1 MKNKAIFITGTDT
14 DVGKTVICAGLAAA
28 LKKRNIDV
36 GVMKPVATGV
46 NNRNSK
52 FISSD
57 VEFLIK
63 ASEVKDEISL
73 INPYCIDLPLAP
85 NIAFKL
91 RKKNIS
97 VEKIKHCFEE
107 LKEKH
112 SLLIVEGIGGLL
124 VPIRDNY
131 LVADLIRDLDISL
144 IIVSRN
150 GLGTINH
157 TLLTIRQAQES
168 GIDILGVIFNKLDR
182 DKNDIS
188 KKTNPTIIKEIAE
201 VDVFGELPY
210 LKSVCVQ
217 KTKMGNLT
225 KAIEENIHLDAL
237 VKKIEGRNKKHK
249 LHSKSSGLDKK
260 YLWHPF
266 TQMSDWQK
274 EEPLVIQEGKGPY
287 LKDVKGRW
295 FLDGISSLWVNVH
308 GHRKREIDRAIKSQ
322 LDKVAHSTLL
332 GLANIPSIELAKRLI
347 KIAPRGLTKVFYSDN
362 GSTSVEIALK
372 MAFQYWQQKSTK
384 VKQKIRFVYLNNSYH
399 GDTIGSV
406 SVGGIGLFHKIFHPL
421 LFNSFKVQAP
431 YCYRCPEG
439 KTYPG
444 CRLHCLDDLERI
456 LKKEH
461 KKIAAL
467 VIEPIV
473 QGAGGM
479 IVWPEGVL
487 TKMRQLCDKYNVLLI
502 ADEVAVGF
510 GRTGK
515 MFACEHENI
524 TPDIL
529 CLSKGLSAGYLPL
542 AATLVKEKIYKTF
555 LADYAEKK
563 TFFHGHSYTGN
574 PLACSAALGSLEVFD
589 KENALNKLQTKIKF
603 LKQGLKRLEALS
615 HVGDIRQKGLMVGI
629 ELVKNR
635 KTKEPYVWQEKIGI
649 RVIQETRRKGLIL
662 RPLGN
667 CIVFMP
673 PLVISKRQLKEML
686 NITYEAIKAVTEK

>member
-14 DVGKTVICAGLAAA
+14 DVGKTVICAGIAAA
-28 LKKRNIDV
+28 LKKRDIDV
-36 GVMKPVATGV
+36 GVMKPVATGAKKRK
-46 NNRNSK
+46 NK

-63 ASEVKDEISL
+63 ASGVKDEISL
-73 INPYCIDLPLAP
+73 VNPYCIDLPLAP

-97 VEKIKHCFEE
+97 LEKIKYCFEE

-112 SLLIVEGIGGLL
+112 SLLVVEGIGGLL
-124 VPIRDNY
+124 VPIRNNY
-131 LVADLIRDLDISL
+131 LVTDLIKDLEIPL
-144 IIVSRN
+144 IIVSSN

-157 TLLTIRQAQES
+157 TLLTIRQAREL
-168 GIDILGVIFNKLDR
+168 GIDILGVIFNRLES

-188 KKTNPTIIKEIAE
+188 KRTNPDIIKKIAG

-217 KTKMGNLT
+217 KTRLGNLT
-225 KAIEENIHLDAL
+225 QAIEKNINLDSL
-237 VKKIEGRNKKHK
+237 IKKIGNKGNQLK
-249 LHSKSSGLDKK
+249 LHGRLSNLDKK

-274 EEPLVIQEGKGPY
+274 EEALVIQEAKGPY

-308 GHRKREIDRAIKSQ
+308 GHRKKEIDKAIKSQ

-332 GLANIPSIELAKRLI
+332 GLANIPSIELAQKLI
-347 KIAPRGLTKVFYSDN
+347 KLVPAGLSKVFYSDN

-372 MAFQYWQQKSTK
+372 MAFQYWQQKSLHRG
-384 VKQKIRFVYLNNSYH
+384 QKTRFVYLDNSYH

-406 SVGGIGLFHKIFHPL
+406 SVGGISLFHKIFHPL

-431 YCYRCPEG
+431 YCYRCPKG
-439 KTYPG
+439 KTYPN
-444 CRLHCLDDLERI
+444 CRLVCLEDLEKI
-456 LKKEH
+456 LRKEH

-467 VIEPIV
+467 IIEPIV

-479 IVWPEGVL
+479 IVWPKGIL
-487 TKMRQLCDKYNVLLI
+487 TRMRQLCDKYNILLI

-524 TPDIL
+524 KPDIL

-542 AATLVKEKIYKTF
+542 AATLVKENIYKTF

-589 KENALNKLQTKIKF
+589 KEKTLSRLQAKIKF
-603 LKQGLKRLEALS
+603 LKQGLRRFKELS
-615 HVGDIRQKGLMVGI
+615 YVGDVRQKGLMVGV
-629 ELVKNR
+629 ELVKDK
-635 KTKEPYVWQEKIGI
+635 KTKRPYEWQEKIGI
-649 RVIQETRRKGLIL
+649 RVIQETRKKGLIL

-667 CIVFMP
+667 CIVLMP
-673 PLVISKRQLKEML
+673 PLIISKKQLGEIL
-686 NITYEAIKAVTEK
+686 NITYEAIKTVTEK